1 MTAAPANPPGVVGP
15 WRYEFLVPG
24 ELSSTTVQAFPELTV
39 SPGPVGGT
47 ALYGV
52 VRDQAHLQGLLA
64 RFADLSIVV
73 VEMRLLPG

>member
-1 MTAAPANPPGVVGP
+1 MTTPLEHRPEVVGP

-24 ELSSTTVQAFPELTV
+24 HLSAATVRAFPELTAT
-39 SPGPVGGT
+39 PGPVGGT
-47 ALYGV
+47 ALYGE

-64 RFADLSIVV
+64 RFADLSIIV